1 MTPELNHLL
10 VLKRTREEPKTVV
23 HCGSTRKAMKQFEE
37 YRLKDTLEGMIV
49 LTIGASKND
58 EILGISI
65 VDAIELDILHLFK
78 IERADLVRPRLT
90 HFAHDKDLVGTDVG
104 NGDVEPRG
112 GVGSAAHAGVNSA
125 ETRIENVLELCERE
139 IRDLQLPD
147 LRDDDEAFAPA
158 EIFSGANGHFR
169 SRHQP
174 LPAIHRH

>member
-78 IERADLVRPRLT
+78 IERADLVRILNPKGYIGPSTRRELEYARHLGKEIWFLEPPEMDEYNHLEPKEGEET
-90 HFAHDKDLVGTDVG
+90 HSFDPFNEDW
-104 NGDVEPRG
+104 
-112 GVGSAAHAGVNSA
+112 
-125 ETRIENVLELCERE
+125 
-139 IRDLQLPD
+139 
-147 LRDDDEAFAPA
+147 
-158 EIFSGANGHFR
+158 
-169 SRHQP
+169 
-174 LPAIHRH
+174 